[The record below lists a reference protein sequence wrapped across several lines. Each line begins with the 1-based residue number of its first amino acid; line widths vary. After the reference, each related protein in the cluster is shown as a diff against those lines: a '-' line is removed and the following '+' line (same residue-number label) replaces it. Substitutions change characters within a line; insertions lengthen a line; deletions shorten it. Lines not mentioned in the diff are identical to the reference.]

1 MSTMPAIPAFQE
13 ILDPKPAST
22 ILGQRSASAQP
33 MPRRRAPSDDSNQP
47 GPAGRSGAPCPTQV
61 PHRRQSPRQGRS
73 ASFEQGDACPGGYQS
88 HYVKI
93 VKTKSQLDKEF
104 QDIFDNLGS
113 YIMRHVANEA
123 PDASAGSLREQA
135 RGQAYRDMAL
145 QQMDLEGSV
154 VPEESNKE
162 DPQSA
167 VDKADRAIMCEL
179 RELKQEIVDLKDS
192 FMFGH
197 KRDDRDAWYAHV
209 TVK

>member
-1 MSTMPAIPAFQE
+1 
-13 ILDPKPAST
+13 
-22 ILGQRSASAQP
+22 
-33 MPRRRAPSDDSNQP
+33 
-47 GPAGRSGAPCPTQV
+47 
-61 PHRRQSPRQGRS
+61 
-73 ASFEQGDACPGGYQS
+73 
-88 HYVKI
+88 
-93 VKTKSQLDKEF
+93 
-104 QDIFDNLGS
+104 
-113 YIMRHVANEA
+113 MRHVANEA